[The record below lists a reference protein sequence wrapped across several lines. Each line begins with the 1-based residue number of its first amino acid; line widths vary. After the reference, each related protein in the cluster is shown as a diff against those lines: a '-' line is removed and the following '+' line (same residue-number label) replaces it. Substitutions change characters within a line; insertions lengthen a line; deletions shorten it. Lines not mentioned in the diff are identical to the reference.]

1 MLKSALIARLQK
13 DNEWHKLPLHI
24 REKIGM
30 MNETEAQMALD
41 DYIKE
46 HGGPIVRPYSLR
58 AQPEEGEIL
67 EQPEEE
73 NETPKGPSLLS
84 RIWAAILI
92 GTAWIGSKLSNLFK
106 RRDPGQKPGFWERL
120 KVLGKWIG
128 MGLAVVLALVLLLGI
143 LRTPGGPPSTTSIN
157 PAPTTTQA
165 PQQTTPFL
173 PPSIP
178 EFRPID
184 LLNAPWQSPVQMM
197 IVLSVLLIGFANYRD
212 AKQRGQV
219 DDFTAT
225 VWAVAKIVSATFIA
239 SLLRG
244 PLSSKG
250 FNDQQLLFFT
260 STVLLVWAFIEVYE
274 ASKQGGADY
283 SPLGDLLIT
292 IAGWGLIFGTIGAVE
307 YVFGIPKAPVLPFG
321 QVETLFV
328 LKRYSEI
335 WMSLAI
341 YTLLAAGV
349 YVYGREVV
357 QLTAKM
363 TDAKEIAGT
372 VATSFVG
379 LIAYPLI
386 RIFAGWTPIQSFAA
400 ALTAALLTGLV
411 AVRVGITSPVTTG
424 EGRIPSGVIIPWDKL
439 AFQLSVGLL
448 AITLLGTV

>member
-1 MLKSALIARLQK
+1 MTNKLVARLQK
-13 DNEWHKLPLHI
+13 DGLWSTMSESARKNV
-24 REKIGM
+24 
-30 MNETEAQMALD
+30 AQMDDATAQASLEEYLD
-41 DYIKE
+41 AKQADSQVTKDMGESDVIE
-46 HGGPIVRPYSLR
+46 V
-58 AQPEEGEIL
+58 EE
-67 EQPEEE
+67 
-73 NETPKGPSLLS
+73 PKGPSLWS

-92 GTAWIGSKLSNLFK
+92 GTAWIWSKLSNLFK
-106 RRDPGQKPGFWERL
+106 RKDPGQKPGFWERL

-143 LRTPGGPPSTTSIN
+143 LRTPGGPPSTVSVN
-157 PAPTTTQA
+157 PTTTTQA

-173 PPSIP
+173 PPAIP

-341 YTLLAAGV
+341 YALLAAGV

-424 EGRIPSGVIIPWDKL
+424 EGRIPSGVVIPWDKL